1 MHREREENEEEE
13 EEEGG
18 KEGEGGVALMRS
30 LKRNHKHRE
39 PPVMNELIIKALSR
53 HSLDF

>member
-1 MHREREENEEEE
+1 MHREREENEEKE